1 MQVRHPSVKGRLR
14 FLTALALVPCLTGC
28 FASPGG
34 ETPRGGP
41 SGARLRVAL
50 AFPPAENLSPYGA
63 DATLLSR
70 LGVTEGLTA
79 LDANGAAAP
88 ALARSW
94 RREDDRTWRFTLRE
108 ATFQD
113 DTDVTPAAVAAAL
126 THATKARPA
135 PTALAGVTLG
145 AEPDGD
151 SGVRVT
157 TAAPDPVLPLR
168 LAGPSLAILS
178 PKAYGEKGTR
188 PGAPTPVGTATGPFE
203 ITKVN
208 GGSATLDRHDDYWG
222 GLAHASGIDARF
234 VNDGTAR
241 ANAVRTGDVDVAE
254 AIPVAQA
261 TTLDRSTLQEAGT
274 TRTTSLQLNT
284 RTGPFEDP
292 ALRAAA
298 RTAIDSSALV
308 KGVFEGYAD
317 PGAGIFGPA
326 VTWAESKRVQPVGRA
341 KPARPDGASITLA
354 TYDNRPELPEV
365 AQVVQQQLWK
375 AGFTVKLVVREY
387 SRLESDALDGKFDA
401 FIGARNSLL
410 DTGDPVGV
418 LGSDYACDGGY
429 NLARLCDKKV
439 DRAVAE
445 AVRTDGTGERQDAAM
460 AAEAAILG
468 TDAVVPLAHQ
478 QIIAGVSTEVR
489 GMVLD
494 PYERALVGTGTR
506 R

>member
-1 MQVRHPSVKGRLR
+1 MRHPSVKGRLR
-14 FLTALALVPCLTGC
+14 FLA
-28 FASPGG
+28 
-34 ETPRGGP
+34 
-41 SGARLRVAL
+41 AL
-50 AFPPAENLSPYGA
+50 AFPPAENFSPYGA

-113 DTDVTPAAVAAAL
+113 GTDVTPAAVAAAL

-145 AEPDGD
+145 AEPDGA

-203 ITKVN
+203 IAKVN

-298 RTAIDSSALV
+298 RTAIDSSALL

-326 VTWAESKRVQPVGRA
+326 VTWAESKRVRPAGRA

-365 AQVVQQQLWK
+365 AQVVQQQLRK